1 MNRPSMD
8 VYIILL
14 TKISFSKMKKMVL
27 LILIT
32 GLRRKRRKEIKFI
45 GFKYSFPRFW
55 KEI

>member
-45 GFKYSFPRFW
+45 GFKYSFPRF
-55 KEI
+55 